1 MRRSRSEFRM
11 SDEVSLV
18 HDPGVGEG
26 KTACMGKGLFLCVRG
41 RMCAGGS
48 AGFGAPVLRTGRQT
62 FFPTLVSFART
73 GGQSGELVF
82 SLDRALCWYIAGR
95 RAPARLTGVSEHLV
109 DVFMRHAAHQARLLK
124 IHDRVL
130 SFLAAEGRI
139 LPVQGVGSCRVSF
152 RLCGMDINFRMNGS
166 MKAPGRLIAL
176 NEADGE
182 SFDLLRTRDRV
193 RQDSRIPAWE
203 ETGFD
208 TELESSRLGLGL
220 SLRPE
225 GAGTGSSSLYCGR
238 EVGRGLNWAGFAL
251 AGEQPVLTYRLVV
264 HAL

>member
-1 MRRSRSEFRM
+1 M

-18 HDPGVGEG
+18 HEPGAGEG
-26 KTACMGKGLFLCVRG
+26 KTARMGKGLFLCVRG

-48 AGFGAPVLRTGRQT
+48 AGFGTPVFRTGRQT
-62 FFPTLVSFART
+62 FFPSLVSFART

-82 SLDRALCWYIAGR
+82 ALDRALSWYIAGKK
-95 RAPARLTGVSEHLV
+95 APACLTGISELLV
-109 DVFMRHAAHQARLLK
+109 EVFMRHAAHQARLLK
-124 IHDRVL
+124 IHDRIL

-152 RLCGMDINFRMNGS
+152 HLCGPDIHFRIKGF
-166 MKAPGRLIAL
+166 MKAPGRLLAL
-176 NEADGE
+176 NEADGS
-182 SFDLLRTRDRV
+182 SFDLLRTGDRV
-193 RQDSRIPAWE
+193 RQGSRIPAWE

-225 GAGTGSSSLYCGR
+225 GAGAGSSSLYCGR

-251 AGEQPVLTYRLVV
+251 AGEQPVMSYRFGI